1 MNIWTVILIGLKEI
15 SSHKFRSF
23 LTMLGIILGV
33 ASLVGMSA
41 LVQGMENG
49 MREAMEAIGGIE
61 KVSVIQQ
68 DLPPSQSHL
77 SDQVVGITMDDVE
90 ALKQNATLTKLITPE
105 MNLGRGSVVTRG
117 NNMMRPFII
126 SGTWPNALEM
136 NSHVIEHGR
145 MFNEI
150 DDDLA
155 RNVCVIGTEVRDEL
169 FGERDASGKEII
181 PLGEQ
186 ININGE
192 LFTIIGM
199 FQRYESE
206 KQKKQ
211 REYEAANPTPE
222 RSGPQR
228 RTGWGGG
235 GPGGWAFRLKNTTI
249 YMPLNTMW
257 LKFKT
262 ASGTNSVPERTLDT
276 LNIRISSAEEMD
288 EALQQ
293 ARNILMQTHF
303 SLEDFDFRTQ
313 ENWDANIS
321 AQIRNYRLSGGIIA
335 AISLIVGGIGIM
347 NIMFASITERIR
359 EIGVR
364 KAIGATTYAIFI
376 QILVESIVV
385 AFIGGILGILVS
397 FGLIEILKIAIPNDN
412 EPVITFGALSFAF
425 TISVLVGLFAG
436 LLPAFKA
443 SKLDPIEALR
453 YE

>member
-199 FQRYESE
+199 F
-206 KQKKQ
+206 
-211 REYEAANPTPE
+211 PT
-222 RSGPQR
+222 
-228 RTGWGGG
+228 
-235 GPGGWAFRLKNTTI
+235 L
-249 YMPLNTMW
+249 
-257 LKFKT
+257 
-262 ASGTNSVPERTLDT
+262 
-276 LNIRISSAEEMD
+276 
-288 EALQQ
+288 
-293 ARNILMQTHF
+293 
-303 SLEDFDFRTQ
+303 
-313 ENWDANIS
+313 
-321 AQIRNYRLSGGIIA
+321 
-335 AISLIVGGIGIM
+335 
-347 NIMFASITERIR
+347 
-359 EIGVR
+359 
-364 KAIGATTYAIFI
+364 
-376 QILVESIVV
+376 
-385 AFIGGILGILVS
+385 
-397 FGLIEILKIAIPNDN
+397 
-412 EPVITFGALSFAF
+412 
-425 TISVLVGLFAG
+425 
-436 LLPAFKA
+436 
-443 SKLDPIEALR
+443 
-453 YE
+453 